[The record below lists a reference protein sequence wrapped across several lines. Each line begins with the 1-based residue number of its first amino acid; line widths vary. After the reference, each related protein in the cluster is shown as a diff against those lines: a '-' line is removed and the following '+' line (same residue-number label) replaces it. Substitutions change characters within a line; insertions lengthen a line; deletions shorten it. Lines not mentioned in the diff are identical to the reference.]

1 MIRFF
6 RLVIFSLSTAFLLCT
21 AVSAPAMAQ
30 DYAKGLAAWEA
41 YDFVTASQEWLP
53 LAQQGDA
60 EAQNRMG
67 YMYGYGFGVIQDDT
81 QSMGWYRKAAKQ
93 GHIEAQMT
101 LALIYGGSDVVPEND
116 AESTKWYRRA
126 SEQGSGE
133 AQYMLGLYYVD
144 GVGVSVDFVLGHM
157 WLNISGANGSA
168 FGNNHRD
175 WLAEEMTLEQIAE
188 AQALARRCMSS
199 NYQDCG

>member
-1 MIRFF
+1 M
-6 RLVIFSLSTAFLLCT
+6 
-21 AVSAPAMAQ
+21 
-30 DYAKGLAAWEA
+30 
-41 YDFVTASQEWLP
+41 
-53 LAQQGDA
+53 
-60 EAQNRMG
+60 
-67 YMYGYGFGVIQDDT
+67 DD
-81 QSMGWYRKAAKQ
+81 KAAKQ

-116 AESTKWYRRA
+116 AESAKWYRRA

-144 GVGVSVDFVLGHM
+144 GVGVPQDFVLGHM

-168 FGNNHRD
+168 PGINDRD
-175 WLAEEMTLEQIAE
+175 WLAEDMTLEQIAE
-188 AQALARRCMSS
+188 AQAPARRCMSS